1 MSNTGF
7 APTLTAAADFSATP
21 CIFVRLNAS
30 GQVIAA
36 ADAEQA
42 IGVLGGMPPG
52 DTTGCGVGVE
62 MCCVCVN
69 MVVPDGVTI
78 NAQDNVTSNAAGL
91 PRPAAGGEPINGVAL
106 ATATGVADGSVKVPV
121 LVQAGGN

>member
-1 MSNTGF
+1 MSVTGF
-7 APTLTAAADFSATP
+7 APTLTAAGDLSATP
-21 CIFVRLNAS
+21 CIFVRLDGN
-30 GQVIAA
+30 GDVIAA

-62 MCCVCVN
+62 MCCTCID

-78 NAQDNVTSNAAGL
+78 NPQDNLTSNAAGL
-91 PRPAAGGEPINGVAL
+91 PRPAGVGEPVNGIAL
-106 ATATGVADGSVKVPV
+106 AGATGVADGSVKVPV
-121 LVQAGGN
+121 LVTAGGN